1 MQDIDLKDRE
11 VILVQLVYFTTAAR
25 ASEFRFFA
33 PSDGWM
39 SDGFR
44 SIGRLVAKI
53 PDGEPL
59 VPIPDRKKWSQ
70 ATRIGQV
77 SLDAE
82 KLDIVR
88 AVVWTAPSQGF
99 SRCDELLALE
109 PYEDKKQLL
118 EPFWL
123 VDRGTNYVLASAGSL
138 DDIRAE
144 FNDEIERLKM

>member
-1 MQDIDLKDRE
+1 
-11 VILVQLVYFTTAAR
+11 
-25 ASEFRFFA
+25 
-33 PSDGWM
+33 
-39 SDGFR
+39 
-44 SIGRLVAKI
+44 
-53 PDGEPL
+53 
-59 VPIPDRKKWSQ
+59 
-70 ATRIGQV
+70 
-77 SLDAE
+77 
-82 KLDIVR
+82 LDIVR

-123 VDRGTNYVLASAGSL
+123 VDRGTSYVLASADSL